1 MAVAVAQGG
10 HRALLLLLVQDL
22 KLVLG
27 QGLAGLGHHLDHI
40 HDQDLPGR
48 WVAVSGCQA
57 LPASKAPLATYPP
70 PARDL
75 LPLHEAGPCG
85 HVALEARHSL
95 LAAQRHGLHAGHVLP
110 LLQLDPAGGP
120 GQGRAS
126 SGQLSPAPARPGA
139 ASPSVG
145 DGLPADWGDELDAEG
160 LLLRVDVPL
169 VCEDREG
176 PLGRS
181 GPRDRPSLGPHAP
194 LSMVSNSFSSP
205 VMRGTRVQGV
215 LVLVATAYTLGR
227 AGRQEPEPTPSP
239 RVPGRVG
246 ADLGLH
252 VVSHVVG
259 GAAQRDLPNRP
270 WSVVGQVGG
279 QNADPQLALGGHT
292 GEGGLAPTE
301 GRAGEPGL

>member
-1 MAVAVAQGG
+1 MQVTCSHSSSSILQAEP
-10 HRALLLLLVQDL
+10 R
-22 KLVLG
+22 LG
-27 QGLAGLGHHLDHI
+27 A
-40 HDQDLPGR
+40 
-48 WVAVSGCQA
+48 
-57 LPASKAPLATYPP
+57 
-70 PARDL
+70 
-75 LPLHEAGPCG
+75 
-85 HVALEARHSL
+85 
-95 LAAQRHGLHAGHVLP
+95 
-110 LLQLDPAGGP
+110 
-120 GQGRAS
+120 
-126 SGQLSPAPARPGA
+126 APARPAPPLLGI
-139 ASPSVG
+139 ASPGVG
-145 DGLPADWGDELDAEG
+145 DGLPADRGDELDAEG

-169 VCEDREG
+169 VCEDRGG
-176 PLGRS
+176 PSGRS
-181 GPRDRPSLGPHAP
+181 GPQDRPSLGPHAP

-227 AGRQEPEPTPSP
+227 AGRQEPGPTPAP

-270 WSVVGQVGG
+270 RGVVGQVGR

-301 GRAGEPGL
+301 GRAGEPRPPRAPSSARSSAGTGGDRGYGLLSCASWASCAFTQVCPGLATGVAEAGLRGRWRLQAQGGTHARHASVCTQGPPSGSPPARS

>member
-1 MAVAVAQGG
+1 MQVTCSHSSSSILQAEP
-10 HRALLLLLVQDL
+10 R
-22 KLVLG
+22 LG
-27 QGLAGLGHHLDHI
+27 A
-40 HDQDLPGR
+40 
-48 WVAVSGCQA
+48 
-57 LPASKAPLATYPP
+57 
-70 PARDL
+70 
-75 LPLHEAGPCG
+75 
-85 HVALEARHSL
+85 
-95 LAAQRHGLHAGHVLP
+95 
-110 LLQLDPAGGP
+110 
-120 GQGRAS
+120 
-126 SGQLSPAPARPGA
+126 APARPAPPLLGI
-139 ASPSVG
+139 ASPGVG
-145 DGLPADWGDELDAEG
+145 DGLPADRGDELDAEG

-169 VCEDREG
+169 VCEDRGG
-176 PLGRS
+176 PSGRS
-181 GPRDRPSLGPHAP
+181 GPQDRPSLGPHAP

-227 AGRQEPEPTPSP
+227 AGRQEPGPTPAP

-270 WSVVGQVGG
+270 RGVVGQVGR

-301 GRAGEPGL
+301 GRAGEPRPPRAPSSARSSAGTGAATEATACCPVLHGLPVRSPRFAQGWPRVWPRLGSGGAGGCRHRVGHTHATPASAHRARPAAPLQPAPKCTGACQVLGGPQGPRLSSL